1 MSQFLCSR
9 REQASNKLF
18 YAILIPR
25 AVSSFNSLEC
35 ITTTGGKNFIGLL
48 AHIRVS
54 NSYLDHTCQSGISLS
69 SLSFIYLFVCLYIS
83 ATSPPTPTTGK
94 LNKESSRDRQQRVQW
109 ILKLLLT
116 LILKEIFYALFI
128 SGAKLLI

>member
-1 MSQFLCSR
+1 MYVFFYSHGCQLKYNFHFKRNGKYVCTTVSQFLCSR

-35 ITTTGGKNFIGLL
+35 ITITGGKNFIGLL

-69 SLSFIYLFVCLYIS
+69 SLSFIIYLFVYIFQ
-83 ATSPPTPTTGK
+83 PRLRP
-94 LNKESSRDRQQRVQW
+94 LQQQVN
-109 ILKLLLT
+109 
-116 LILKEIFYALFI
+116 
-128 SGAKLLI
+128 